1 MGWLSLWIWLRHTPR
16 CSQIP
21 THHKPQVAIWHGG
34 TCENWCLGWMVQ
46 EIWVCMNWGSR
57 VAPGG
62 EVWVQAFRSGTD
74 AEAMGTG
81 GNTREGKWW
90 VSKVPANELPN
101 FEKQLFKHIQTY
113 SNINK
118 PTIGFGVWGI
128 SGLCLIRGR
137 VGLGWLRDIKGIN
150 WNCAHDSYSISAGR
164 GSSSSTDSRKMAW
177 ISTCTYTVTT

>member
-1 MGWLSLWIWLRHTPR
+1 MGEHAKTDVWGGWFKKSESVWIGDLAWRQAGRSEFRRFGLVRMPKRWEPAATPGR
-16 CSQIP
+16 
-21 THHKPQVAIWHGG
+21 
-34 TCENWCLGWMVQ
+34 
-46 EIWVCMNWGSR
+46 
-57 VAPGG
+57 
-62 EVWVQAFRSGTD
+62 
-74 AEAMGTG
+74 
-81 GNTREGKWW
+81 GKWW